1 MSRSLGLVVV
11 LVLSFVLFVFGQVL
25 AGTPFNDKQKMGPT
39 EGLAKAFK
47 AADQLAALEKGSS
60 KRAGISSSKKSKSAL
75 KHSGKKSASKKSALS
90 KVKNSK
96 KHSFIK
102 NKYSKKPVSS
112 KKRSHKHDRKIKTAK
127 RVS

>member
-1 MSRSLGLVVV
+1 MSRSVGFVVV

-25 AGTPFNDKQKMGPT
+25 AGTPFNDKKNVAPT

-60 KRAGISSSKKSKSAL
+60 KHTGITSSKKNKSAS
-75 KHSGKKSASKKSALS
+75 KYSGKKSASKKSAYS

-96 KHSFIK
+96 KHSSIK
-102 NKYSKKPVSS
+102 SKYSKKPVST
-112 KKRSHKHDRKIKTAK
+112 KNRSHKHDRKTKTAK
-127 RVS
+127 RF